1 MRPAK
6 PEMVNSAKKM
16 PTGSRV
22 VIERCSSSEL
32 RMRFSAGGARTEP
45 SRLVAGDAGV
55 VDCVDLLGIEELAR
69 VAQVDLVA
77 HEDVEEIGIDVP
89 VLLHAAED
97 PEGFRE
103 RLAGLVGPILRGE
116 RLEDVC

>member
-6 PEMVNSAKKM
+6 PEMVNKAKKM

-22 VIERCSSSEL
+22 VIERCSSEF

-45 SRLVAGDAGV
+45 SRLVARDGGV
-55 VDCVDLLGIEELAR
+55 VDFVDLLGIEELAR

-77 HEDVEEIGIDVP
+77 DEDVEEIGIDVP
-89 VLLHAAED
+89 VFLHPAED

-103 RLAGLVGPILRGE
+103 
-116 RLEDVC
+116 